1 MSDSDKRPGVRDIS
15 DLKARLGLKKK
26 RGKKG
31 AAIPPP
37 GAGGAPVPAPPG
49 AAPPQPTA
57 ATDPFGAMNVAAS
70 QRAAQAAARGPEI
83 VVIEKGEEV
92 ETVERKSQILKGLK
106 IAGIIILPLAV
117 GIAVGQISMSAK
129 QYNRTIRD
137 AGMIQEDV
145 KVVRKSLVPLQYA
158 LLDAKKKGFPPND
171 PDLAKELEGITIAEP
186 NTARVYK
193 SWLYEMDS
201 TLVQDVLTFYTETLQ
216 LTQDLQTHVT
226 LTKRDSKG
234 ATLLQEAA
242 DNEKAAEPIK
252 TESGDAYTPYRFA
265 MYVEIPTQ
273 QDLKDPDSK
282 KVAGAKL
289 VEIGQPV
296 CEDRK
301 PSETGECP
309 GKPIGFRYRLDAT
322 GKWGLKE
329 LAPLQPGATS
339 VEVDKLLV
347 VYPTGVIDALIKNN
361 EPSVAE
367 LYYQERLRLMTEKV
381 SNLIEIGTD
390 IEGKLKAKSNE
401 SKRFTFFL

>member
-1 MSDSDKRPGVRDIS
+1 
-15 DLKARLGLKKK
+15 
-26 RGKKG
+26 
-31 AAIPPP
+31 
-37 GAGGAPVPAPPG
+37 
-49 AAPPQPTA
+49 
-57 ATDPFGAMNVAAS
+57 MNVAAA
-70 QRAAQAAARGPEI
+70 QRAAQSAARGPEI

-106 IAGIIILPLAV
+106 IAGIIVVPLAV

-129 QYNRTIRD
+129 QYNRTIVD
-137 AGMIQEDV
+137 SGMIHADV
-145 KVVRKSLVPLQYA
+145 KNVRKSLVPLQYA

-171 PDLAKELEGITIAEP
+171 ADLAKALAEVQLVEP

-193 SWLYEMDS
+193 SWLYELD
-201 TLVQDVLTFYTETLQ
+201 TALVQDVLTFYTDTIQ
-216 LTQDLQTHVT
+216 LEQDLQTHLT

-234 ATLLQEAA
+234 AALLEKAA
-242 DNEKAAEPIK
+242 ANEKAAEPPK

-265 MYVEIPTQ
+265 MYVEIPTA
-273 QDLKDPDSK
+273 QDLKDPESK

-309 GKPIGFRYRLDAT
+309 TKPIGFRYRLDAT

-329 LAPLQPGATS
+329 LAPMAPGATTID
-339 VEVDKLLV
+339 VDKLLV
-347 VYPTGVIDALIKNN
+347 LYPTGVLDALIKDN

-367 LYYQERLRLMTEKV
+367 MYYQERLRLMTEKV

-390 IEGKLKAKSNE
+390 IEGKLKAKSSE
-401 SKRFTFFL
+401 SKKFTFFL